1 MRKERKRKK
10 EILDTQREIEK
21 NNENEIDKKKD
32 K

>member
-10 EILDTQREIEK
+10 KILDTQREIEK

>member
-21 NNENEIDKKKD
+21 NNENEIHKKKD